1 MAESTTTSVET
12 KAEVSAL
19 LHTVSELLREGP
31 SLGAEEQRLLAD
43 LVDELSKLVT
53 GTSVPSA
60 EVTHLTRCVADLVRA
75 AHQGKHKGMMI
86 SARERLEKAWIAA
99 EGEAPAAA
107 GFARRLVESLSSL
120 GI

>member
-1 MAESTTTSVET
+1 MAEPTTTGVDT

-31 SLGAEEQRLLAD
+31 SLGAEEQCLLAE
-43 LVDELSKLVT
+43 LVDELSKLVA
-53 GTSVPSA
+53 GTSVPST

-75 AHQGKHKGMMI
+75 AHESEHKGLI
-86 SARERLEKAWIAA
+86 VSARDRLEKAWIAA
-99 EGEAPAAA
+99 EAEAPTAA
-107 GFARRLVESLSSL
+107 GFARRLVESLSNL